1 MSHLQSIQIPQ
12 CIGFSGEWLVWSFN
26 LTPYYSDGAQPGL
39 TPMVTPHTFG
49 FGYFFPK
56 QKLRPYKVGM

>member
-49 FGYFFPK
+49 FG
-56 QKLRPYKVGM
+56 